1 MYLGF
6 YYKVVPIIIV
16 IFLLYLF
23 FSDYALISFLIFL
36 TSIGFI
42 ALFLLIFFQFSV
54 SIPLK
59 IFAYKFIGVDNN
71 IHNDINED
79 FLELIPAP
87 LALIDKNRNIIKF
100 NKKFK
105 ELCEFENNTEN
116 LLLEDLFYEINTDS
130 LSLAIDN
137 CIKGKSVKI
146 DSGIS
151 LSRNRTAELKFS
163 LTNLYDQ
170 VNIIVFIN
178 ETTKEKSLEEQFTQ
192 SQKMQAVGQLAGG
205 IAHDFNNLLTAI
217 IGFSDL
223 LLSRHKPGESSFIDI
238 NNIKQNAVRAAS
250 LVGQLLAFSRQ
261 QTLKPQATSLTE
273 LISDQI
279 SMLNRLVGE
288 KIDIIVKHESD
299 LWAVKV
305 DPNQFESV
313 ITNLVINARDA
324 ISESGIIKIKTS
336 NLNKQSIPV
345 IKGVNVKEDEY
356 IQIQVS
362 DNGEGID
369 EINLDKIF
377 EPFFSTKQIGKGT
390 GLGLSMVFGI
400 IKQTGGYIA
409 VDSDRRG
416 GGTSFNIYLP
426 RHIEEISE
434 KENLKTDIHYKAN
447 IDLTGEET
455 ILLVED
461 EDAVRIF
468 AKRALESKGY
478 KVIEAQDG
486 ESALNIMDSIVDRK
500 IDIIISDVVM
510 PEIDGPTL
518 IKKIRLKY
526 PHVKVLFISGYAQEA
541 FKKNLDIADDFNF
554 LQKPFSLQDLNQ
566 AVKKVLSNN

>member
-6 YYKVVPIIIV
+6 YYRVISIIIV
-16 IFLLYLF
+16 IFLFFLF
-23 FSDYALISFLIFL
+23 FFDYAIVSLLIFL
-36 TSIGFI
+36 TSIGLVV
-42 ALFLLIFFQFSV
+42 LFLLIFSQFNIS
-54 SIPLK
+54 SPLK
-59 IFAYKFIGVDNN
+59 RCLCKFIGTDNN
-71 IHNDINED
+71 AKADVNEAL
-79 FLELIPAP
+79 LELIPVP

-100 NKKFK
+100 NKNFQ
-105 ELCEFENNTEN
+105 ELCEFESDDNN
-116 LLLEDLFYEINTDS
+116 LLLDNLFNEIDKNA
-130 LSLAIDN
+130 LILAIDN
-137 CIKGKSVKI
+137 CIQGNDVRI
-146 DSGIS
+146 DSGVS
-151 LSRNRTAELKFS
+151 LSRNRTAELKFR
-163 LTNLYDQ
+163 LAGVYDKI
-170 VNIIVFIN
+170 NIIVFIN

-238 NNIKQNAVRAAS
+238 NNIKQNAVRAAA

-261 QTLKPQATSLTE
+261 QTLKPRATSLVD

-279 SMLNRLVGE
+279 NMLNRLVGE
-288 KIDIIVKHESD
+288 KIDIIVNHESD
-299 LWAVKV
+299 LWTVKV
-305 DPNQFESV
+305 DQNQFESV

-324 ISESGIIKIKTS
+324 ISENGAIKIKTS
-336 NLNKQSIPV
+336 NVPKETIPV
-345 IKGVNVKEDEY
+345 INGVSIKEDEY
-356 IQIQVS
+356 VKIQVS
-362 DNGEGID
+362 DNGEGI
-369 EINLDKIF
+369 EEVNLDKIF

-409 VDSDRRG
+409 VDSDRKG

-426 RHIEEISE
+426 RHIESISE
-434 KENLKTDIHYKAN
+434 KESLKSIVHYKAS

-478 KVIEAQDG
+478 NVIEAQDG
-486 ESALNIMDSIVDRK
+486 ESALSIINSSDQK

-518 IKKIRLKY
+518 IKKIRLKHPY
-526 PHVKVLFISGYAQEA
+526 IKVLFISGYAQEA
-541 FKKNLDIADDFNF
+541 FKKNLDVTLDFNF
-554 LQKPFSLQDLNQ
+554 LQKPFSLQQLNE
-566 AVKKVLSNN
+566 AVKKVLSNS